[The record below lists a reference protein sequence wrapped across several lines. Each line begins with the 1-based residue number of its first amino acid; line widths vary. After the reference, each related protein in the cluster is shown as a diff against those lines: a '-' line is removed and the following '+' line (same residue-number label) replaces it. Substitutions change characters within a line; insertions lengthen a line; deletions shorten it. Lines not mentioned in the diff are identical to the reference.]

1 MASDSYPSLFSPCAI
16 GKRIAPNR
24 FVSQP
29 MECNDSLGGK
39 VSERT
44 IARYEALA
52 AGGWGIIIIEALAIA
67 YDCLAR
73 KNQMVLNTENLESF
87 QRLVTA
93 MRRVNPET
101 IILMQ
106 IAHSGRK
113 SGKEFS
119 RPTALYAPKEG
130 EHLLTGD
137 EIEAIRKGFVEA
149 VMLAEQAGA
158 DGVDFK
164 LCHGYLGCEMLRPA
178 NNREDQWGGSFEN
191 RTRFLTKSIEE
202 VRARLVSSEFILGS
216 RVSYYE
222 GIRGGCGTGGA
233 DELTEDLRG
242 MDDLIK
248 LMRDLGMD
256 YVNVSA
262 GIPGVTSEITR
273 PTGNSKW
280 FYLHQFRYAR
290 QVKTLAGDMKVIGSA
305 YTVLQK
311 ESLALAEENLQKGFV
326 DFAGWGRQVLADP
339 AFPQKILENNPVDY
353 CIMCSGCSRLM
364 VKQQPVECIVYRK

>member
-1 MASDSYPSLFSPCAI
+1 MIPNKYPRLYSPCSI
-16 GKRIAPNR
+16 GKRIALNR

-52 AGGWGIIIIEALAIA
+52 AGGWGVIIIEALAISH
-67 YDCLAR
+67 DCLAR
-73 KNQMVLNTENLESF
+73 KNQMVLNQENLEGF
-87 QRLVTA
+87 QRLVSA
-93 MRRVNPET
+93 IRRVNPQT

-130 EHLLTGD
+130 EHLLTDD
-137 EIEAIRKGFVEA
+137 EIETIRKGFVEA
-149 VMLAEQAGA
+149 IVLAERSGA
-158 DGVDFK
+158 DGVDLK

-178 NNREDQWGGSFEN
+178 NNREDRWGGSFEN
-191 RTRFLTKSIEE
+191 RTRFLTKSIAE
-202 VRARLVSSEFILGS
+202 VRQRLSSSEFILGS

-222 GIRGGCGTGGA
+222 GIRGGCGTCGA
-233 DELTEDLRG
+233 EELTEDLRE

-248 LMRDLGMD
+248 LMRTLNMD
-256 YVNVSA
+256 YINVSA

-273 PTGNSKW
+273 PTGTSKW
-280 FYLHQFRYAR
+280 FYLHQFRYAQR
-290 QVKTLAGDMKVIGSA
+290 VKALAGEIKVIGSA
-305 YTVLQK
+305 YTVLQE
-311 ESLALAEENLQKGFV
+311 ESLALAEENLQKGYV
-326 DFAGWGRQVLADP
+326 DFAGWGRQILADP
-339 AFPQKILENNPVDY
+339 AFPKKILENIPVNY
-353 CIMCSGCSRLM
+353 CTMCSGCSRLM
-364 VKQQPVECIVYRK
+364 VKQQPVGCVMYRN